1 MNQLTDQQ
9 RQQVNAE
16 IFGGR
21 KIEAIKL
28 YREATGDGLKEAKDA
43 VEEIEKDLRQREPD
57 KFAKPAGKSGCMSV
71 VAVVAVVALV
81 ASAAL
86 VTIYILRS

>member
-9 RQQVNAE
+9 RQAINAE

-28 YREATGDGLKEAKDA
+28 YREATGSQLVEAKQV
-43 VEEIEKDLRQREPD
+43 VEQIESDLRQREPN
-57 KFAKPAGKSGCMSV
+57 KFVHSTGKSGCMSV
-71 VAVVAVVALV
+71 VAVLALLV
-81 ASAAL
+81 SAAF
-86 VTIYILRS
+86 VTVYILRS

>member
-43 VEEIEKDLRQREPD
+43 VEEIEKDLRQRQPD

-71 VAVVAVVALV
+71 VAVVALV

>member
-9 RQQVNAE
+9 RQAINAE

-28 YREATGDGLKEAKDA
+28 YREATDTGLKEAKDA
-43 VEEIEKDLRQREPD
+43 VEEIEKDLRQREPN
-57 KFAKPAGKSGCMSV
+57 KFAKPAGKSGCMC
-71 VAVVAVVALV
+71 VVAVVALLV
-81 ASAAL
+81 SAAL

>member
-1 MNQLTDQQ
+1 MNQPSDPQ
-9 RQQVNAE
+9 RQANNAD

-28 YREATGDGLKEAKDA
+28 YREATDTGLKEAKDA
-43 VEEIEKDLRQREPD
+43 VEEIEKDLRQREPN

-71 VAVVAVVALV
+71 VAVVALLV
-81 ASAAL
+81 SAAL

>member
-1 MNQLTDQQ
+1 MNPPTEQQ
-9 RQQVNAE
+9 QQAINAD

-28 YREATGDGLKEAKDA
+28 YREATGVGLKEAKDA
-43 VEEIEKDLRQREPD
+43 VDGMEKDLRQREPN

-71 VAVVAVVALV
+71 VAVVALVV
-81 ASAAL
+81 SAAL
-86 VTIYILRS
+86 VAVYILRS

>member
-1 MNQLTDQQ
+1 MNPPTEQQ
-9 RQQVNAE
+9 QQAINAD

-28 YREATGDGLKEAKDA
+28 YREATGVGLKEAKDA
-43 VEEIEKDLRQREPD
+43 VDGIEKDLRQREPN

-71 VAVVAVVALV
+71 VAVVALVV
-81 ASAAL
+81 SAAL
-86 VTIYILRS
+86 VAVYILRS

>member
-1 MNQLTDQQ
+1 MNPLTEQQ
-9 RQQVNAE
+9 QQAINAD

-28 YREATGDGLKEAKDA
+28 YREATGAGLKEAKDV
-43 VEEIEKDLRQREPD
+43 VEEIEKDLRQREPN

-71 VAVVAVVALV
+71 VAVVALLI
-81 ASAAL
+81 SAAL
-86 VTIYILRS
+86 VTVHILRS

>member
-1 MNQLTDQQ
+1 MNQLTEQQ
-9 RQQVNAE
+9 RPAINAE

-28 YREATGDGLKEAKDA
+28 YREATGAGLKEAKDA
-43 VEEIEKDLRQREPD
+43 VEEIEKDLRQREPN
-57 KFAKPAGKSGCMSV
+57 KFAKQTGKSGCMSV
-71 VAVVAVVALV
+71 VAVAVLLV
-81 ASAAL
+81 SAAL

>member
-1 MNQLTDQQ
+1 MNQRTKQQ
-9 RQQVNAE
+9 QQAINAD

-28 YREATGDGLKEAKDA
+28 YREATGVGLKEAKDA
-43 VEEIEKDLRQREPD
+43 VDGMEKDLRQREPN

-71 VAVVAVVALV
+71 VAVVALLI
-81 ASAAL
+81 SAAL

>member
-1 MNQLTDQQ
+1 MNQLTEQQ
-9 RQQVNAE
+9 RQAISVE

-28 YREATGDGLKEAKDA
+28 HREATGAGLKEAKDA
-43 VEEIEKDLRQREPD
+43 VEDMEKELRQRQPE
-57 KFAKPAGKSGCMSV
+57 KFVKGAGKSGCLSV
-71 VAVVAVVALV
+71 VAVVALL

-86 VTIYILRS
+86 VTVYILRS